1 MEDSYVV
8 EVLVPVETEL
18 TLPLELS
25 FVEDGVLDETVDD
38 VSGVDVDDDQ
48 GVHLLSVT
56 RVEVCPH

>member
-1 MEDSYVV
+1 MQDSYVV